1 MTTLLDRRLKT
12 GSVVLH
18 LHCKN
23 ASLILRLPELMIVL
37 LVSLVLKN
45 VSLMHPLLSM
55 IDLFHMLTALFVLV
69 LLIALLDRLNLLDLP
84 CKKSVWVARMIAL
97 CGLGHP
103 MIGIR
108 DQSHLH
114 RIVLFL
120 VRLAMPPFPVLP
132 QFVMILVC

>member
-1 MTTLLDRRLKT
+1 MTTLLDRLKT
-12 GSVVLH
+12 GSIVPH
-18 LHCKN
+18 LRCKN
-23 ASLILRLPELMIVL
+23 ASLTLRLPELMIVL

-45 VSLMHPLLSM
+45 VFLMHPLLSM